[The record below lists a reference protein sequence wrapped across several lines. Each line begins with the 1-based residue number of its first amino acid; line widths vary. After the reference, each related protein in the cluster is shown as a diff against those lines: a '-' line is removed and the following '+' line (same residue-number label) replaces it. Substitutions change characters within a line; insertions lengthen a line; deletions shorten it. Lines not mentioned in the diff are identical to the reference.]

1 MDWINCG
8 KARVVSGGYVAEAL
22 DAGERVREVRQD
34 VGRDGYVT
42 WRLVIVQ
49 TPVLALVDRVASL
62 ACMAIDAAVS
72 RLAPKATE
80 GTEP

>member
-8 KARVVSGGYVAEAL
+8 KARVERPWSPVNL
-22 DAGERVREVRQD
+22 DAGERVREVRYD
-34 VGRDGYVT
+34 ADRDGSVEV
-42 WRLVIVQ
+42 RLVIVQ

-62 ACMAIDAAVS
+62 ACMAIDAAVK
-72 RLAPKATE
+72 RLAPKAP

>member
-8 KARVVSGGYVAEAL
+8 KARVVRPWYPGAL
-22 DAGERVREVRQD
+22 DAGERVREVRYD
-34 VGRDGYVT
+34 EAREGEVAV
-42 WRLVIVQ
+42 RLVIVQ

-72 RLAPKATE
+72 RLTPKAPG
-80 GTEP
+80 GTDL

>member
-8 KARVVSGGYVAEAL
+8 KARVAKPWYPDPLE
-22 DAGERVREVRQD
+22 AGERVREVRYD
-34 VGRDGYVT
+34 ADRDGSVEV
-42 WRLVIVQ
+42 RLVIVQ

-62 ACMAIDAAVS
+62 ACMAIDAAVK
-72 RLAPKATE
+72 RLAPKAPR